1 MRHELLKTGIWAGA
15 ALVLAIA
22 AVSVEPEA
30 RRSQIFSDQGELLF
44 PNFRDPNQARSIEV
58 IDYNEAEATARP
70 LKAEL
75 RKGKWVLSSHY
86 DYPAEAKD
94 RIARTAAALV
104 DLRKDVVVSDRFE
117 DHGKYFVIDPLDS
130 KVTSLTG
137 RGKRVT
143 LRDQAGAVIADLVLG
158 EQDKLRKGYRYV
170 RIPGEKRVYSV
181 KTDADPSARFEDWIE
196 GNLLRIAPAQIQRIV
211 VLNYSLG
218 DQEGGPGSIQRA
230 LLTRAGNEWKQE
242 GATPLTQAR
251 IQAMV
256 AALCSLR
263 PTGVRPKPKDLAD
276 QLRGDQ
282 GLEMTLDTVMS
293 LRQRGFLITPDGHLL
308 ASEGE
313 LIVDLGDKK
322 TINLR
327 FGDVAS
333 SAGDTKPEVKGPQEN
348 RYAFISST
356 DPALRS
362 KFADWY
368 YILTGSDIERLHPL
382 RAAAAAIPPATKK
395 Q

>member
-1 MRHELLKTGIWAGA
+1 MKNELLKTGIWAGA
-15 ALVLAIA
+15 ALVLVIA
-22 AVSVEPEA
+22 AVSVEPDV

-44 PNFRDPNQARSIEV
+44 PNLRDPNEAKSIEV

-94 RIARTAAALV
+94 RIARTAAGLV
-104 DLRKDVVVSDRFE
+104 DLKKDVVVSDRFE
-117 DHGKYFVIDPLDS
+117 DHGKYGVIDPIDA

-143 LRDQAGAVIADLVLG
+143 LKDQAGAVIADLVLG
-158 EQDKLRKGYRYV
+158 EVDKKRAGYRFIRV
-170 RIPGEKRVYSV
+170 PGQKRVYEA
-181 KTDADPSARFEDWIE
+181 KTDADPSARFEDWVE
-196 GNLLRIAPAQIQRIV
+196 GNLLRLSPGQIQRILI
-211 VLNYSLG
+211 LNYSLG
-218 DQEGGPGSIQRA
+218 EQEGRAPTMQRA
-230 LLTRAGNEWKQE
+230 VLTPAGREWKQE
-242 GATPLTQAR
+242 GGTPIPQAR
-251 IQAMV
+251 IQSMIT
-256 AALCSLR
+256 ALCSLR
-263 PTGVRPKPKDLAD
+263 PTGVRPKPPSLAD
-276 QLRGDQ
+276 QLRGEQ
-282 GLEMTLDTVMS
+282 GLEMTLDAVMS
-293 LRQRGFLITPDGHLL
+293 LRQRGFLITPEGRLL

-313 LIVDLGDKK
+313 LVVDLGDKK
-322 TINLR
+322 NINLR

-333 SAGDTKPEVKGPQEN
+333 STGESKPEVKGPQEN
-348 RYAFISST
+348 RYVFISAG

-382 RAAAAAIPPATKK
+382 RAAASAKTK
-395 Q
+395 